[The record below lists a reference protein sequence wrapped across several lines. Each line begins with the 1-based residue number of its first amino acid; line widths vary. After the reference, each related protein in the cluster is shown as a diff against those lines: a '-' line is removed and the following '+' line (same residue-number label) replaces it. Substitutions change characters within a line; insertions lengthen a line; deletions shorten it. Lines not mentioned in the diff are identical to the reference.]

1 MAIIEMIFYTLV
13 VLGVLVTFHE
23 FGHFWVARRCGVKVV
38 RFSIGFGPPLIRW
51 RDRHD
56 TEFVVAALPLGG
68 YVKMIDEREGGV
80 SEADLPYAFNRKP
93 VAQRMAIVVAGPL
106 ANFVL
111 AILAYWII
119 FMLGVKGIAPIIDEV
134 KPGSIADVAG
144 LESGQEIVAVDG
156 EPTATWQDLG
166 ERLVHRIGEHGTIR
180 FTARYP
186 DSNLQYDSEAALLGW
201 DIDARDPDPI
211 GSIGITLYRPK
222 ILPIADK
229 LTPGDPAERAGMR
242 TNDLVLSADGNEIP
256 DWNSWV
262 EYVRARPGQTLLVL
276 IERDGDVIPLNL
288 VPRQITTT
296 DNKIIGQV
304 GMSVMKPEWPEG
316 LYRESKYGMLGAL
329 GKAWSQT
336 GKTTLLILGSV
347 KKMVTGDISL
357 EHLSGPITIAKVAGA
372 SASYGLVAFLQFMA
386 LLSVSLAVLNLLPIP
401 VLDGGHLAYYLVEL
415 VKGSPVSMKVQELG
429 YRVGLFLVV
438 GLMVLALYN
447 DLARL

>member
-1 MAIIEMIFYTLV
+1 MAIFEMIFYTLV

-23 FGHFWVARRCGVKVV
+23 FGHFWVARRCGIKVV
-38 RFSIGFGPPLIRW
+38 RFSIGFGPALVRW

-56 TEFVVAALPLGG
+56 TEFVIAALPLGG
-68 YVKMIDEREGGV
+68 YVKMIDEREGEV
-80 SEADLPYAFNRKP
+80 AEADLPYAFNRKS
-93 VAQRMAIVVAGPL
+93 VAQRMATVVAGPL

-119 FMLGVKGIAPIIDEV
+119 FMLGVQGIAPIIDEV
-134 KPGSIADVAG
+134 KSGSIADAAG
-144 LESGQEIVAVDG
+144 LESGQEIIAVDG
-156 EPTATWQDLG
+156 ESTATWQDLG

-180 FTARYP
+180 FSARYP
-186 DSNLQYDSEAALLGW
+186 DSDLQYDSEAALRGW
-201 DIDARDPDPI
+201 DIDAREPDPI

-222 ILPIADK
+222 ILPVADK
-229 LTPGDPAERAGMR
+229 LTSGDPADMAGMR
-242 TNDLVLSADGNEIP
+242 TNDLVLSVDGNEMP
-256 DWNSWV
+256 DWATWV

-276 IERDGDVIPLNL
+276 IERDGEAIPLS
-288 VPRQITTT
+288 VMPKPVTTA
-296 DNKIIGQV
+296 DNEIIGQV
-304 GMSVMKPEWPEG
+304 GMSVVMPEWPED
-316 LYRESKYGMLGAL
+316 LYRESKYGILGAL

-347 KKMVTGDISL
+347 KKMITGDISL

-386 LLSVSLAVLNLLPIP
+386 LLSVSLGVLNLLPIP
-401 VLDGGHLAYYLVEL
+401 VLDGGHLVYYLAEL
-415 VKGSPVSMKVQELG
+415 VKGSPVSMKVQEMG
-429 YRVGLFLVV
+429 YRLGLFLVV